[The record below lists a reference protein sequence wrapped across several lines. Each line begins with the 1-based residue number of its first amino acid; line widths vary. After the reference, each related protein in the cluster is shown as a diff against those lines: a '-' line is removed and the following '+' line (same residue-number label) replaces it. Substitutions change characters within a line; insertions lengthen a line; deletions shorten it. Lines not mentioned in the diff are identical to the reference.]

1 MARRKVLVTGIAGNI
16 GGIVREYLGEVYDL
30 TGLDLSPV
38 EGIPSHVADFSDLD
52 AIRPAFAGQEVVV
65 HLGADASGEA
75 PWDSVLQNNI
85 VGTYNVM
92 EASREAGVKRVV
104 FASTNHVVGYHQG
117 TIEPYQG
124 ILDGTLSEVRR
135 PFPPI
140 TSEVLRPDCYY
151 AVGKA
156 FGESLGS
163 YYHDRHGISFIA
175 LRIGG
180 VSMEPEWH
188 LKSPSGLAMWLSH
201 RDAAQL
207 IQRSIDAPPSVGY
220 TIVYGMSNNSLRFHD
235 IETAEKVLG
244 YRPQDDAGEE
254 LDPDAPPQ
262 GPYRELAH
270 PGDRT
275 EPIA

>member
-1 MARRKVLVTGIAGNI
+1 MARKKVLVTGIAGNV

-38 EGIPSHVADFSDLD
+38 EGMPSHVADLSDLD
-52 AIRPAFAGQEVVV
+52 AIKPAFTGQEVVV
-65 HLGADASGEA
+65 HLGADTGGG
-75 PWDSVLQNNI
+75 PWDSVLQSNI

-92 EASREAGVKRVV
+92 EASREAGVSRVV

-117 TIEPYQG
+117 KVEPYNH
-124 ILDGTLSEVRR
+124 ILDGRLGEVRR

-140 TSEVLRPDCYY
+140 TSEALRPDCNY
-151 AVGKA
+151 AVSKA

-180 VSMEPEWH
+180 VGMEPESYR
-188 LKSPSGLAMWLSH
+188 KFTAGLAMWLSH

-220 TIVYGMSNNSLRFHD
+220 IIVYGMSNNSLRFHD
-235 IETAEKVLG
+235 IETAEKVLD

-262 GPYRELAH
+262 VPYRELAH
-270 PGDRT
+270 PGDNT
-275 EPIA
+275 ETST